1 MKAEIIAVGTE
12 LLLGQV
18 VNTNATYLS
27 EELAGLGYEVYYQT
41 VVGDNPG
48 RLKTLLELADTR
60 SELVILCGGLG
71 PTDDDIT
78 RDILAEHLNEALVM
92 DQKALDY
99 VVSYISKSGR
109 PMTPNNK
116 RQALAISNGQVLEN
130 PVGLAIGTFYQAEKT
145 AYMVLPGPPR
155 ELKGMFEESAK
166 PVLKELLP
174 QKMKLT
180 SRVLR
185 FYGIGE
191 SRLVTE
197 LAELITNQ
205 TNPTIAP
212 YAKTNEVTLRLTAKT
227 ETNEKALLLLNEMEE
242 KIQEKVGLYFYGYGE
257 TNSLQNELVNVL
269 KQMGKTLSSVECL
282 TSGLFQSTISTI
294 PGSDLISK
302 GGVIFPSLNQLVT
315 SLPNVSSQN
324 ESNDYLDEQ
333 LLTLV
338 AGNCCQM
345 FETDYAIAIAGITD
359 SCQSESYDVGEV
371 AIALT
376 DRTGKQE
383 VMRYNFGGNKA
394 SIQYQAV
401 LKGMDLIRRRLL
413 FEQIDTNKHS

>member
-1 MKAEIIAVGTE
+1 MGVEVMKAEIIAVGTE

-41 VVGDNPG
+41 VVGDNPV
-48 RLKTLLELADTR
+48 RLKDLLKLASTR

-78 RDILAEHLNEALVM
+78 RDILAEYLDETLVM
-92 DQKALDY
+92 DQNALDY

-116 RQALAISNGQVLEN
+116 RQALTISNGKVLKN

-155 ELKGMFEESAK
+155 ELKGMFEEAAK

-197 LAELITNQ
+197 LADLISTQ
-205 TNPTIAP
+205 TNPTLAP

-227 ETNEKALLLLNEMEE
+227 ETDDEALRLLNEME
-242 KIQEKVGLYFYGYGE
+242 KIIQEKVGLYFYGYGE
-257 TNSLQNELVNVL
+257 TNSLQNELVRLL
-269 KQMGKTLSSVECL
+269 KKKGKTISSAECL

-294 PGSDLISK
+294 DGSDLVSK
-302 GGVIFPSLNQLVT
+302 GGMVFPSLNQLVV
-315 SLPNVSSQN
+315 SLSHISSQH
-324 ESNDYLDEQ
+324 ESSDYLDEQ
-333 LLTLV
+333 LLTKV
-338 AGNCCQM
+338 AENCCQM
-345 FETDYAIAIAGITD
+345 FETDYAVAIAGVTD
-359 SCQSESYDVGEV
+359 SCQSERYDVGEV
-371 AIALT
+371 VIALV
-376 DRTGKQE
+376 DRTGEQE
-383 VMRYNFGGNKA
+383 VMRYNFGGNKS

-401 LKGMDLIRRRLL
+401 LKAMDLIRRRLL
-413 FEQIDTNKHS
+413 SE